1 MKGEKEQS
9 DFIAGPFIFLIKFF
23 GVIALCFFL
32 AKVIKNIHE
41 KTMLSI
47 RPHLAIRLDLSVMIC
62 LSGKRSSR
70 WDIRHTDGISG
81 LVFLGIP
88 PVLIL

>member
-1 MKGEKEQS
+1 MKGEKEQP

-47 RPHLAIRLDLSVMIC
+47 RPHLAIRL
-62 LSGKRSSR
+62 
-70 WDIRHTDGISG
+70 ISG